1 MDRGAW
7 QATVHGVAI
16 ELDTTER
23 LTLSL
28 FTLTFISPEKR
39 LIKQIKQVD
48 EQVCAGVEGGI
59 LFFARKCIL
68 VIFRRQTI
76 T

>member
-23 LTLSL
+23 LTLLL

-59 LFFARKCIL
+59 FFFARKCIL